1 MVRGS
6 ANAEMAA
13 TIASWAALTSGW
25 AARNSEV
32 NQRSTTALAI
42 AALPPA
48 RTVAA
53 RSVQAEAGRPL
64 GAGAEQ
70 GEPLDPLGVAGPD
83 PRRRHGAERQP
94 DEVGPAR
101 CRAGRAGRRV
111 VGVVVDAVGA
121 GQDGEAA
128 VAAGVVANDPEA
140 LLKRA
145 DLGVSH
151 LVCGPEG
158 VGGDDDRAVLAAGDD
173 GVDLHRAHR
182 TASKTAARPWPPPM
196 HIVSRT

>member
-1 MVRGS
+1 MQSLIPLLAAGLYTIQTGS
-6 ANAEMAA
+6 ARDEPRQSSRAIRVFAKVV
-13 TIASWAALTSGW
+13 IA
-25 AARNSEV
+25 
-32 NQRSTTALAI
+32 
-42 AALPPA
+42 
-48 RTVAA
+48 
-53 RSVQAEAGRPL
+53 
-64 GAGAEQ
+64 
-70 GEPLDPLGVAGPD
+70 
-83 PRRRHGAERQP
+83 
-94 DEVGPAR
+94 
-101 CRAGRAGRRV
+101 
-111 VGVVVDAVGA
+111 GA
-121 GQDGEAA
+121 GQDGGAA

-145 DLGVSH
+145 DLGVTH